1 MELRYLGFSQL
12 QNARAYR
19 FDLAEAGHATR
30 QLIVT
35 VDLGLFRVHHVGIQ
49 EGPNLCAKKL
59 AADLK
64 DCCGGTH
71 TTDGSH
77 ELTSEDLRAHASAL
91 DAEDARKVASR
102 TGGVR
107 RSKVRFAAL
116 QLPWRRS
123 PL

>member
-19 FDLAEAGHATR
+19 FDLAVAGHATR

-64 DCCGGTH
+64 GCYWGTH

-77 ELTSEDLRAHASAL
+77 ELTSEDLRVHASGL
-91 DAEDARKVASR
+91 DAEEARKVASR
-102 TGGVR
+102 KGGVR
-107 RSKVRFAAL
+107 RSMVASL
-116 QLPWRRS
+116 QSRWRRS
-123 PL
+123 PS